1 MISFTNFIDLKLNKD
16 DKETLLKLDQ
26 EYGDLIAMY
35 RADRNWKDV
44 LNIDE
49 EREKFLNAR
58 ERGIKYYPLLK
69 MHPNKFSENNILPRM
84 LALREKFT
92 KFNCFLS
99 KYYIECLDD
108 YLIKVKYTIRKNE
121 NIPNTYFLDTPPSLE
136 MYELALKTI
145 KENPYIPTTSDD
157 RNIPAAKAGKELQ
170 NFIDK
175 MGYKWKIVMN
185 DEMIPRMNVNPN
197 REVRLNSKSMFS
209 DEDLEGL
216 KQHEICGHIGRRY
229 YGLKTGLNL
238 FLYGLVGR
246 NTLDEGLAI
255 YNSIHKVKKQKKN
268 ILFNIA
274 LKTAITYHLN
284 TMDFCELFEFVKSIA
299 KEFPDEKIF
308 KVIVRIKREII
319 DMKLPGGWHEDASY
333 FIGYNIVK
341 EFSDDQ
347 RDDILKYNIGPNQ
360 INELD
365 KIKQFLKVNK
375 FKPLI

>member
-1 MISFTNFIDLKLNKD
+1 MINITNFINFKMSKD
-16 DKETLLKLDQ
+16 EKETLLKLDK
-26 EYGDLIAMY
+26 EYGDIIASY

-58 ERGIKYYPLLK
+58 ARGVKYYPLLK

-121 NIPNTYFLDTPPSLE
+121 NVPNTYFLDTPPSLE

-145 KENPYIPTTSDD
+145 KENPYVSTDGND
-157 RNIPAAKAGKELQ
+157 RNIPAADAKIELQ
-170 NFIDK
+170 KYIDDL
-175 MGYKWKIVMN
+175 GYKWKVVMN
-185 DEMIPRMNVNPN
+185 DEMMPRMNVNPN
-197 REVRLNSKSMFS
+197 QEVRLNSKSMFS
-209 DEDLEGL
+209 KEDLEGL

-246 NTLDEGLAI
+246 NTFDEGLAI
-255 YNSIHKVKKQKKN
+255 YNSIHKVEKQKKN

-284 TMDFCELFEFVKSIA
+284 TMDFCELFEFVKSLT

-308 KVIVRIKREII
+308 KLIVRIKREII

-333 FIGYNIVK
+333 FIGYHMIK
-341 EFSDDQ
+341 KLTDKQ

-360 INELD
+360 LNDIPQ
-365 KIKQFLKVNK
+365 IKQFLKINK
-375 FKPLI
+375 FEPLI